1 MAGVLPSNVSFFM
14 QRLQGVS
21 TSSFLVRP
29 QSNDSATAN
38 KILRFELPSNSLINF
53 RSIRLMCNAGFAGT
67 TNSEGG
73 RLPNGLYKLIERVA
87 IYMGGT
93 LVQNNFQAYNLY
105 QTAKESLEG
114 SKCDSVSGH
123 PEIVRKTSYHDGST
137 LVGDANEDYADKDDQ
152 FAIAYWEGLLGS
164 IQPSILDLGSVP
176 QVTVEIT
183 LAEDAVCPTCAGTD
197 LDGFGTTDIT
207 DVNTSTA
214 AYSLS
219 NISMQ
224 MEVLGMATSVLDQI
238 LEQRIASVG
247 YISLPFT
254 NVFTYVSTHSGT
266 SRFSVNSAS
275 WDRLWIT
282 YRPTTFSNRAGA
294 HRVPGYKK
302 SGGHVVVGGARKNGA
317 TSGTTVAFDEAVGDA
332 PIVGDTIMANDTAGD
347 TFARVTVV
355 DSATQVT
362 VDAAITLADDVALK
376 FIRDVGLP
384 AYDTGGSLDTNKE
397 KYISN
402 FFRMKEPSLTTS
414 NVPATYQLQINGAT
428 VPAFRANRN
437 EMYEITRNSVDSY
450 HIEHDMSLNQYVDSY
465 FVQCMRFCLPD
476 SQMSRLASGLD
487 TRSVSAQ
494 AAVETTGFSENCNL
508 TVFAEC
514 TSELRVGSG
523 RAISVIV

>member
-21 TSSFLVRP
+21 TSHFLVRP

-38 KILRFELPSNSLINF
+38 KILRFELPSNSLVNF
-53 RSIRLMCNAGFAGT
+53 RSIRLMCNAGANGT
-67 TNSEGG
+67 ASAGG
-73 RLPNGLYKLIERVA
+73 RLPNGIYKLIERVA

-93 LVQNNFQAYNLY
+93 LVQNNFQGYNLY

-123 PEIVRKTSYHDGST
+123 PEIVRTKSYHDGSSIT
-137 LVGDANEDYADKDDQ
+137 GTGNEDYTGGDDQ
-152 FAIAYWEGLLGS
+152 FAIAYWEGLLNS

-183 LAEDAVCPTCAGTD
+183 LAEDAVCPTCAGVA
-197 LDGFGTTDIT
+197 LDGTGSSDIT
-207 DVNTSTA
+207 DVNSTTA
-214 AYSLS
+214 TYTLS

-238 LEQRIASVG
+238 LEQRISSVG

-275 WDRLWIT
+275 WDRLWIC
-282 YRPTTFSNRAGA
+282 YRPTTFSTRAGA

-302 SGGHVVVGGARKNGA
+302 AGAF
-317 TSGTTVAFDEAVGDA
+317 V
-332 PIVGDTIMANDTAGD
+332 
-347 TFARVTVV
+347 
-355 DSATQVT
+355 
-362 VDAAITLADDVALK
+362 DDVAGQSAAD
-376 FIRDVGLP
+376 IDVGVP
-384 AYDTGGSLDTNKE
+384 DYDTGGSLDTNKE
-397 KYISN
+397 KYISAY
-402 FFRMKEPSLTTS
+402 FRMKEPALTSAT
-414 NVPATYQLQINGAT
+414 VPATYQLQINGAT

-450 HIEHDMSLNQYVDSY
+450 HVEHNMTLNQYVDSY

-508 TVFAEC
+508 TVYAEC
-514 TSELRVGSG
+514 TSELRVGAG

>member
-21 TSSFLVRP
+21 TSHFLVRP
-29 QSNDSATAN
+29 QSNDTATSN
-38 KILRFELPSNSLINF
+38 KILRFELPSNSLVNF
-53 RSIRLMCNAGFAGT
+53 RSIRLMCNAGFTDAVG
-67 TNSEGG
+67 GG
-73 RLPNGLYKLIERVA
+73 RLPNGIYKMIERVA

-105 QTAKESLEG
+105 QAAKESLEG

-123 PEIVRKTSYHDGST
+123 PEIVRKTSYHDGSS
-137 LVGDANEDYADKDDQ
+137 LVGTANEDYSGTDDQ
-152 FAIAYWEGLLGS
+152 FAVAYWEGLIGS
-164 IQPSILDLGSVP
+164 IQPSILDLGSLP

-183 LAEDAVCPTCAGTD
+183 LASDAVCPTCAGTD

-207 DVNTSTA
+207 DVKTGTTA
-214 AYSLS
+214 AYKLE

-238 LEQRIASVG
+238 LEQRISSVG

-254 NVFTYVSTHSGT
+254 NVFTYTSTHKST

-282 YRPTTFSNRAGA
+282 YRPTSYSDRAGA

-302 SGGHVVVGGARKNGA
+302 SGGHVVVGGARKNGT
-317 TSGTTVAFDEAVGDA
+317 TSASTVAFDGAQGSA
-332 PIVGDTIMANDTAGD
+332 PIVGDILMTDDEVGD

-355 DSATQVT
+355 NSATQVT
-362 VDAAITLADDVALK
+362 VDSDITITDNHAIK
-376 FIRDVGLP
+376 FIRDAGLP
-384 AYDTGGSLDTNKE
+384 AYDTGGVLGTNSE
-397 KYISN
+397 KYISSY
-402 FFRMKEPSLTTS
+402 FRMKEPALADAGT
-414 NVPATYQLQINGAT
+414 PATYQLQINGAT

-450 HIEHDMSLNQYVDSY
+450 HVEHSMTLDQYVDSY

-494 AAVETTGFSENCNL
+494 AAVETTGFSGDCNL

-514 TSELRVGSG
+514 TSELRVGAG